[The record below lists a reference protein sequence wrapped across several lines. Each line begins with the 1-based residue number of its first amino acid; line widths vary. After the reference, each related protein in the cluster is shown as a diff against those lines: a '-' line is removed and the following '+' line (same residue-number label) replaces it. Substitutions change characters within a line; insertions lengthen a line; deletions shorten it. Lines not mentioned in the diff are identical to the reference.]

1 MGNVIGVLSTNY
13 TGAHYGELIADRPVA
28 SIPFGGR
35 YRLID
40 FPLSSMVNSGI
51 NTVGVIT
58 PSNYRSL
65 ADHLNMGREWGLNTK
80 QGGMFLLPGAAHGL
94 RVPNA
99 RFSLRDIIL
108 NKEFFE
114 RADEETVLICA
125 ANRIYNMDFRPAIAQ
140 HEASGAEVTMIYKVL
155 SDSRTGSAMGLFL
168 NLDENGRVTGID
180 DASVPTGPVNMGGAI
195 FLDSMLISRQLI
207 LDFIDCYGNL
217 DYVDLTDI
225 LAENLDRLQI
235 HSWRYD
241 GYEHAVD
248 HAQDYLLVSQD
259 LLRPEIQEELFPA
272 DRPILTKTQDS
283 PPAKYLPGASVKNS
297 MVAASCILAGT
308 VENSI
313 LFRNV
318 TIGEGAVVRNCV
330 LMQHVEIGPGAVVE
344 NLICDK
350 NVSIGAGV
358 KLSGSMD
365 KPFVI
370 PKRRIV

>member
-13 TGAHYGELIADRPVA
+13 IGEHYGELTANRPVA
-28 SIPFGGR
+28 SIPFAGR

-51 NTVGVIT
+51 DSVGVIT

-99 RFSLRDIIL
+99 RFSLRDFIL
-108 NKEFFE
+108 NKAFFE
-114 RADEETVLICA
+114 RADEDVVLLCA
-125 ANRIYNMDFRPAIAQ
+125 ANRIYNMDFRPAIDQ
-140 HEASGAEVTMIYKVL
+140 HLASGAEVTLIYKTL
-155 SDSRTGSAMGLFL
+155 NENRTGTAIGLL
-168 NLDENGRVTGID
+168 LDLAENGRVTGIRD
-180 DASVPTGPVNMGGAI
+180 VASGSPACIGANI
-195 FLDSMLISRQLI
+195 FLDSMLVSRQLI
-207 LDFIDCYGNL
+207 LDFIECYGNL
-217 DYVDLTDI
+217 DYIDFTDI
-225 LAENLDRLQI
+225 LAENVDRLQI
-235 HSWRYD
+235 HSWRFD

-259 LLRPEIQEELFPA
+259 LLQPDVQEELFQR
-272 DRPILTKTQDS
+272 DRPILTKVQDS
-283 PPAKYLPGASVKNS
+283 PPAKYLSGSSVKNS
-297 MVAASCILAGT
+297 MVAASCIIAGT

-318 TIGEGAVVRNCV
+318 TIGEGAVVKNCV
-330 LMQHVEIGPGAVVE
+330 LMQNTVVAPGAVLE

-350 NVSIGAGV
+350 EVSISAGV
-358 KLSGSMD
+358 KLSGSRD
-365 KPFVI
+365 KPFVVA
-370 PKRRIV
+370 KRRAL

>member
-1 MGNVIGVLSTNY
+1 MGNVIGLLSTNY
-13 TGAHYGELIADRPVA
+13 SGEKYGRLIDERPVA

-51 NTVGVIT
+51 DSVGVIT

-94 RVPNA
+94 KSVTA

-108 NKEFFE
+108 NEGFFR

-125 ANRIYNMDFRPAIAQ
+125 ANRVYNIDFRPAIEQ
-140 HEASGAEVTMIYKVL
+140 HQASGATATLLYKTIEN
-155 SDSRTGSAMGLFL
+155 SQQATGLFL
-168 NLDENGRVTGID
+168 DIASSGRVYGI
-180 DASVPTGPVNMGGAI
+180 AGSAQGQANC
-195 FLDSMLISRQLI
+195 FLDCMLIQRRAI
-207 LDFIDCYGNL
+207 LDFIECYRNMDFL
-217 DYVDLTDI
+217 DLTDI
-225 LAENLDRLQI
+225 LAENFDRLMVE
-235 HSWRYD
+235 SWQYK

-248 HAQDYLLVSQD
+248 HAQDYLRVSQD
-259 LLRPEIQEELFPA
+259 LLRPEVQAELFQP

-297 MVAASCILAGT
+297 MVAASCILSGT
-308 VENSI
+308 VEKSI

-318 TIGEGAVVRNCV
+318 TIGKDAVVRNCV
-330 LMQHVEIGPGAVVE
+330 IMQNCTIGEGAVVE

-350 NVSIGAGV
+350 YVTINPGV
-358 KLSGSMD
+358 HLSGSEES
-365 KPFVI
+365 PFVI
-370 PKRRIV
+370 GKYRTV

>member
-1 MGNVIGVLSTNY
+1 
-13 TGAHYGELIADRPVA
+13 
-28 SIPFGGR
+28 
-35 YRLID
+35 
-40 FPLSSMVNSGI
+40 
-51 NTVGVIT
+51 
-58 PSNYRSL
+58 
-65 ADHLNMGREWGLNTK
+65 
-80 QGGMFLLPGAAHGL
+80 
-94 RVPNA
+94 
-99 RFSLRDIIL
+99 
-108 NKEFFE
+108 
-114 RADEETVLICA
+114 
-125 ANRIYNMDFRPAIAQ
+125 
-140 HEASGAEVTMIYKVL
+140 
-155 SDSRTGSAMGLFL
+155 MGLFL
-168 NLDENGRVTGID
+168 DLDENGRVTGID